1 MLGRFGSCRKNPITC
16 FAGHAGSQQ
25 LMACGASNHFWH
37 FSVFDSR
44 TFCSNILLD
53 DLAMR
58 TAFCSNTRVHTRF
71 VELTASPCR
80 WTHIFFFNGETL
92 NRKRGTNF
100 ISELVSWNS
109 SCVFKSFFL
118 LDNHDDCRKK
128 CVNRAF
134 VAPFWLWH
142 AIVNYGPNVSHS
154 ATFVHFLSQ
163 SEISPKF
170 TESQSTDSM
179 RDEHFAVGN
188 ARVKQGYGAC
198 KSAALSAFLKA
209 DNRHFFFLLPH
220 PHARRHSPISLWC
233 FFWKLC

>member
-1 MLGRFGSCRKNPITC
+1 MIHVGTLRVMQKKPYNLLCRPCWVTATYGMRSLK
-16 FAGHAGSQQ
+16 S
-25 LMACGASNHFWH
+25 FWH

-53 DLAMR
+53 DLAMH

-80 WTHIFFFNGETL
+80 WTHIFFSNGETL

-109 SCVFKSFFL
+109 SCVFNSFFL

-134 VAPFWLWH
+134 VAPFLALTCDCQLWFKCIPFCYVC
-142 AIVNYGPNVSHS
+142 AL
-154 ATFVHFLSQ
+154 FVA
-163 SEISPKF
+163 EWNF
-170 TESQSTDSM
+170 T
-179 RDEHFAVGN
+179 
-188 ARVKQGYGAC
+188 
-198 KSAALSAFLKA
+198 
-209 DNRHFFFLLPH
+209 
-220 PHARRHSPISLWC
+220 
-233 FFWKLC
+233 